1 MVATTG
7 SGHCAA
13 LDGDVVA
20 AAALSTAADA
30 GTTTVATGN
39 VHRAAGDGDV
49 VAAAV
54 AAAADAGTHTVVKV
68 ATGSVH
74 RAAGDGDV
82 FAVGEGAA
90 DAGSTTTV
98 ATGSVHRAAGDGD
111 VFADAAVTAADAG
124 TTVVPVVA
132 TGGRHLAAVDG
143 DVFAAAGAAA
153 ADAGTI
159 LVTGSVHCAAGDGD
173 VFALAFSTA
182 ADAGTTAAAG
192 SGHCAAG
199 DGDVFA
205 VAKVTAADA
214 GTIKP
219 TGGRQAAGFVIIV
232 LQGQRACGGFF
243 KARTLSAAF
252 QFVIAVQLDL
262 HIALSLNAQGSL
274 SFLIPIILISGVAH
288 IDLYVFQGEVQH
300 LIGNVVDHRNGVAP
314 KAIILFVH
322 RSRACRGSSRGCLLV
337 CTLLPVCAFRFLG
350 DLRLVCIFRFL
361 SALRLGRLVVV
372 LYHRAKVGILC
383 CGAFQVALQRGD
395 DRIRG
400 GDDGLLPGLVRP
412 FISALF
418 DGLAAILIF
427 GDGNIAVVDVVGIC
441 KGRSRQRHRNTQR
454 CYQSCCPAECVVLLH
469 RGNLLS
475 FLRFFVVFTLYNT
488 SQNTQPCFRTLRG
501 GWNCFLRILFQ
512 NLMLHTQQTTSK
524 TQLSYRKTLH
534 P

>member
-1 MVATTG
+1 M
-7 SGHCAA
+7 
-13 LDGDVVA
+13 
-20 AAALSTAADA
+20 
-30 GTTTVATGN
+30 
-39 VHRAAGDGDV
+39 
-49 VAAAV
+49 
-54 AAAADAGTHTVVKV
+54 
-68 ATGSVH
+68 
-74 RAAGDGDV
+74 
-82 FAVGEGAA
+82 
-90 DAGSTTTV
+90 
-98 ATGSVHRAAGDGD
+98 
-111 VFADAAVTAADAG
+111 
-124 TTVVPVVA
+124 
-132 TGGRHLAAVDG
+132 
-143 DVFAAAGAAA
+143 
-153 ADAGTI
+153 
-159 LVTGSVHCAAGDGD
+159 
-173 VFALAFSTA
+173 
-182 ADAGTTAAAG
+182 
-192 SGHCAAG
+192 
-199 DGDVFA
+199 
-205 VAKVTAADA
+205 
-214 GTIKP
+214 
-219 TGGRQAAGFVIIV
+219 
-232 LQGQRACGGFF
+232 
-243 KARTLSAAF
+243 
-252 QFVIAVQLDL
+252 
-262 HIALSLNAQGSL
+262 
-274 SFLIPIILISGVAH
+274 IPIILISGVAH

-314 KAIILFVH
+314 KAIILWVH
-322 RSRACRGSSRGCLLV
+322 RSRACGGSSRGCLLV
-337 CTLLPVCAFRFLG
+337 CTLLPVCAFRFLSA
-350 DLRLVCIFRFL
+350 LRLVCIFRFL
-361 SALRLGRLVVV
+361 SVLRLGRLVVI

>member
-1 MVATTG
+1 M
-7 SGHCAA
+7 
-13 LDGDVVA
+13 
-20 AAALSTAADA
+20 
-30 GTTTVATGN
+30 
-39 VHRAAGDGDV
+39 
-49 VAAAV
+49 
-54 AAAADAGTHTVVKV
+54 
-68 ATGSVH
+68 
-74 RAAGDGDV
+74 
-82 FAVGEGAA
+82 
-90 DAGSTTTV
+90 
-98 ATGSVHRAAGDGD
+98 
-111 VFADAAVTAADAG
+111 
-124 TTVVPVVA
+124 
-132 TGGRHLAAVDG
+132 
-143 DVFAAAGAAA
+143 
-153 ADAGTI
+153 
-159 LVTGSVHCAAGDGD
+159 
-173 VFALAFSTA
+173 
-182 ADAGTTAAAG
+182 
-192 SGHCAAG
+192 
-199 DGDVFA
+199 
-205 VAKVTAADA
+205 
-214 GTIKP
+214 
-219 TGGRQAAGFVIIV
+219 
-232 LQGQRACGGFF
+232 
-243 KARTLSAAF
+243 
-252 QFVIAVQLDL
+252 
-262 HIALSLNAQGSL
+262 
-274 SFLIPIILISGVAH
+274 IPIILISGVAH

-322 RSRACRGSSRGCLLV
+322 RSSACRGSSRDCLLV
-337 CTLLPVCAFRFLG
+337 CTLLPVCAFRFLSA
-350 DLRLVCIFRFL
+350 LRLVCAFRLL
-361 SALRLGRLVVV
+361 SVLRLGRLVVV

-454 CYQSCCPAECVVLLH
+454 CHQSCCPAECIVLLH